1 MSEEG
6 NKATIMVVDDT
17 PANLKL
23 LDSLLRPRGYRVLAF
38 PRGDLALEAAAKH
51 LPDLILLD
59 VSMPVMDGF
68 EVCRRLKADEAL
80 QGIPVVFISAWQ
92 DSADKTKAMSAGAV
106 DYITKPFQF
115 EEVYAR
121 VQVQLEIA
129 GQRQELKTARRALS
143 GMRPALAAIVRDLEA
158 ARSAALPPDAASR
171 VEGALRGA
179 AALLERTTL
188 SGG

>member
-6 NKATIMVVDDT
+6 DKATIMVVDDT

-23 LDSLLRPRGYRVLAF
+23 LDSMLRPRGYRVQAF
-38 PRGDLALEAAAKH
+38 PRGELALEAAAKNH
-51 LPDLILLD
+51 PDLILLD

-68 EVCRRLKADEAL
+68 EVCRRLKADDAMRH
-80 QGIPVVFISAWQ
+80 IPVIFISAWQ
-92 DSADKTKAMSAGAV
+92 DVADKAKALTAGGV

-129 GQRQELKTARRALS
+129 MQRREIEAVRETLRSL
-143 GMRPALAAIVRDLEA
+143 GPALAAILVDLEA
-158 ARSAALPPDAASR
+158 GGINSTLRTAN
-171 VEGALRGA
+171 ALRRLISRLNGTDNEA
-179 AALLERTTL
+179 
-188 SGG
+188 SP